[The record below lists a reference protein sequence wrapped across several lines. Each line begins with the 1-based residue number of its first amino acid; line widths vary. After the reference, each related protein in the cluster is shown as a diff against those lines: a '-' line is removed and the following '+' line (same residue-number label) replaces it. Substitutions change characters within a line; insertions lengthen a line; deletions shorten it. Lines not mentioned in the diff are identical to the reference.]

1 MINFLGILLANE
13 LSQLR
18 ANDIFEDTG
27 GHLWW
32 FFDIV
37 LHLGEDGEDLFE
49 SILIDG
55 CDLDASLLNSFGLLH
70 IEHEFLLFLID
81 LIIFS
86 TDIDGD
92 HEFVLNEYKLSIF
105 LTFTISSAIL

>member
-37 LHLGEDGEDLFE
+37 LHLCQNGEYLFE

-55 CDLDASLLNSFGLLH
+55 GDLDTSLFDSFGLLH
-70 IEHEFLLFLID
+70 IEHEFLLFVTD

-86 TDIDGD
+86 ADIYGD
-92 HEFVLNEYKLSIF
+92 HEFVLNQ
-105 LTFTISSAIL
+105 